1 MTSMNDLPLNKLQF
15 YSTAPYPCS
24 YLPEQDARS
33 QVATP
38 AHIINTQVYS
48 RLVESGFR
56 RSGSFTYRPHC
67 EGCKACIPV
76 RIDVAAFSPNRTQR
90 KVWRNH
96 SSLVATALPL
106 RFLPDHYELYQRY
119 QSARHSSGGMDE
131 DSQEQ
136 FSHFL
141 LHSNVQT
148 YMVEFREHAVLKM
161 VSIIDELQDG
171 LSSVYTFF
179 EPEDHQA
186 SYGVY
191 NVLWQVDH
199 CLRAGL
205 KHLYLGYLI
214 HACRKM
220 SYKSQ
225 FKALEGFKEGR
236 WRPIEKPAPASP
248 SLNIVPTTQREPS
261 ESV

>member
-1 MTSMNDLPLNKLQF
+1 MNDLPLNKLQF

-24 YLPEQDARS
+24 YLPEQNARS

-38 AHIINTQVYS
+38 AHVIDKRVYS
-48 RLVESGFR
+48 RLVEAGFR

-67 EGCKACIPV
+67 EKCKACIPV
-76 RIDVAAFSPNRTQR
+76 RVKVADFSANRTQR

-96 SSLVATALPL
+96 SGLSATALPL
-106 RFLPDHYELYQRY
+106 RFLPEHYELYQRY
-119 QSARHSSGGMDE
+119 QSVRHNSGGMDE

-141 LHSNVQT
+141 LHSNVNT
-148 YMVEFREHAVLKM
+148 YMVEFRDQSVLKM

-179 EPEDHQA
+179 EPEDEAA

-191 NVLWQVDH
+191 NVLWQIDK
-199 CLRAGL
+199 CLKSGL
-205 KHLYLGYLI
+205 QYLYLGYLI
-214 HACRKM
+214 HECRKM
-220 SYKSQ
+220 SYKAQ
-225 FKALEGFKEGR
+225 FNALEGLREGR
-236 WRPIEKPAPASP
+236 WRQIDKP
-248 SLNIVPTTQREPS
+248 SLSGKKTHHPFTHSEPT

>member
-24 YLPEQDARS
+24 YLPDRNARS

-38 AHIINTQVYS
+38 AHVIDKRVYS

-67 EGCKACIPV
+67 DKCKACIPV
-76 RIDVAAFSPNRTQR
+76 RIRAHEFAPNRTQR
-90 KVWRNH
+90 KVWRTH
-96 SSLVATALPL
+96 SNLVATPLPL
-106 RFLPDHYELYQRY
+106 RFLPEHYELYQRY

-136 FSHFL
+136 YSHFL
-141 LHSNVQT
+141 LQSHVQT
-148 YMVEFREHAVLKM
+148 YMVEFRDQSVLKM

-179 EPEDHQA
+179 EPDDLQA

-191 NVLWQVDH
+191 NVMWQVQQ
-199 CLRAGL
+199 CLLGGQQ
-205 KHLYLGYLI
+205 HLYLGYLI
-214 HACRKM
+214 HECRKM
-220 SYKSQ
+220 SYKAQ
-225 FKALEGFKEGR
+225 FSALEGFREGR
-236 WRPIEKPAPASP
+236 WRALPRNHPLPQSSHA
-248 SLNIVPTTQREPS
+248 V
-261 ESV
+261 

>member
-1 MTSMNDLPLNKLQF
+1 MNDLPLNKLQF

-24 YLPEQDARS
+24 YLPEQEARS

-38 AHIINTQVYS
+38 AHLIDSRVYT

-67 EGCKACIPV
+67 EKCKACIPV
-76 RIDVAAFSPNRTQR
+76 RIQVADFSPNRTQR
-90 KVWRNH
+90 RVWRNH
-96 SSLVATALPL
+96 SGLTATALPL
-106 RFLPDHYELYQRY
+106 RFLPEHYELYQRY

-136 FSHFL
+136 YSHFL
-141 LHSNVQT
+141 LQSNVKT
-148 YMVEFREHAVLKM
+148 YMVEFRDQSVLKM

-179 EPEDHQA
+179 EPDEKQA

-191 NVLWQVDH
+191 NVLWQIDI
-199 CLRAGL
+199 CQRNGL
-205 KHLYLGYLI
+205 QHLYLGYLI
-214 HACRKM
+214 HECRKM
-220 SYKSQ
+220 SYKAQ
-225 FKALEGFKEGR
+225 FNALQGFREGR
-236 WRPIEKPAPASP
+236 WRPIPKSLESQSSTRIP
-248 SLNIVPTTQREPS
+248 SIPN